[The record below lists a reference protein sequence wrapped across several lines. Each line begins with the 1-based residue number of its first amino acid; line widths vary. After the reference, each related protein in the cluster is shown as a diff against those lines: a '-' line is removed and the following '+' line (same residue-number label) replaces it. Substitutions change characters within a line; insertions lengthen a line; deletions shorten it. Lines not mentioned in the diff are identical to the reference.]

1 MPRPST
7 RPFLSVFASL
17 PLAGL
22 LLVVA
27 PHEAPAQITA
37 TARPGATPEWNKGI
51 TAISP
56 ESYYNAI
63 DCGKK
68 GGADPACVFWDT
80 GVCKNDD
87 FALAFFT
94 PYKMVAHQVWSAVR
108 RKQPAPQP
116 SYPAAQ
122 RTNVTI
128 GVTPVKG
135 SKNVFTDLVLKRG
148 GKVVAPMSRLKET
161 GGGSFTYGYAPFA
174 PTAELTIEIVG
185 KAGTISCTVPPDV
198 LASFR

>member
-1 MPRPST
+1 MAVAAAT
-7 RPFLSVFASL
+7 VALL
-17 PLAGL
+17 PLA
-22 LLVVA
+22 A
-27 PHEAPAQITA
+27 SAQVTA
-37 TARPGATPEWNKGI
+37 TGRPNATPAWTKGI

-63 DCGKK
+63 ECGKQ

-80 GVCKNDD
+80 GVCANDD

-135 SKNVFTDLVLKRG
+135 SKNVFSSLVLKRG
-148 GKVVAPMSRLKET
+148 GKAIPPMSRLLEP

-174 PTAELTIEIVG
+174 PTAELTIEMVG
-185 KAGTISCTVPPDV
+185 KSRTITCTVPADV

>member
-1 MPRPST
+1 MVRLFALASAFGRAVLLTATALCALAPSA
-7 RPFLSVFASL
+7 AS
-17 PLAGL
+17 
-22 LLVVA
+22 
-27 PHEAPAQITA
+27 AQITA
-37 TARPGATPEWNKGI
+37 SARPGATPEWTKGI

-63 DCGKK
+63 DCGKQ

-80 GVCKNDD
+80 AVCKNDD

-135 SKNVFTDLVLKRG
+135 SKNVFTNLVLKRG
-148 GKVVAPMSRLKET
+148 GKAIPPMSRLLEP

-185 KAGTISCTVPPDV
+185 KTNTISCTVPPDV
-198 LASFR
+198 LAAFR